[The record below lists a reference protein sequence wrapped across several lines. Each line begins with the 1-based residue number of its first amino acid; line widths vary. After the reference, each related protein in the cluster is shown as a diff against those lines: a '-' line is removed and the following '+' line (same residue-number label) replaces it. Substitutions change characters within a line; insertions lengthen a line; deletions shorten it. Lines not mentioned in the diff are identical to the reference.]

1 MTQLMDDKKP
11 VTPAADKRPATLDLA
26 QAGQSPWLDFIS
38 RDMLSSGKL
47 TDFIRKSGLLGVTSN
62 PTIFQKAISSTGAGY
77 DSDISRLF
85 KSGAST
91 FEVYDEL
98 TVKDI
103 QDACDQFAGVFK
115 TSGGEHGFV
124 SLEVD
129 PWLANDEESTVR
141 EAQRLHKK
149 VDRSNVM
156 IKVPATEAGVRA
168 FRRLTGLGISVN
180 VTLMF
185 SVKHYKDV
193 ARAYLDGLTD
203 LRARGGKLGA
213 VHSVASVF
221 VSRIDTHLD
230 KRLQDLAA
238 RAGDAPKKARLL
250 ALRGKAALANSRLIY
265 QEFLKLFGSVEFEL
279 LKKDGA
285 WTQKVLWGSTSTKN
299 PEYNDLI
306 YVEPLIGR
314 ETVNTMPLAT
324 LEAFID
330 HGTVKADSILAGV
343 SDAALA
349 VAQLGELGFDLT
361 QVGDDL
367 QAAGARSFCESFDHL
382 MRTLEKAGFA
392 HRPEL
397 AVLADSRFVQGT
409 AKSVSEELHVVQAV
423 EKAQKENYLA
433 RFLKKDPSLWKG
445 EAAHQAVIQNRLGWI
460 YSAEWVLGRLHE
472 ADRLAADLRQEGM
485 QSVVLLG
492 MGGSSLAPEVMN
504 LVCKKLPGRHLTF
517 YVLDTT
523 DPSTIFAVE
532 KEIKL
537 AKSVFVVAS
546 KSGGTVETVSQYQ
559 YFYAKVLALYKREAS
574 PAACAGRHFV
584 AITDAGSGLEKLAAA
599 KQFRSVFVNPT
610 DIGGRFSALSFFG
623 LVPAVL
629 SGVPVRGLIKSA
641 MDLLSRTIGESS
653 VAKNEALYV
662 GCALGAFARH
672 GKNKLTLWTSK
683 RLAPVGAWLEQLI
696 AESTGKEGEGILP
709 VDGEAPLK
717 MSAYG
722 DDRVFVVLTLKGDA
736 CGHLKAPLAAVR
748 KAGFPLIEMEWGS
761 DLQLGAEM
769 LRWEIITSIACAAM
783 GVNPFDEPNVKE
795 SKDLT
800 GQFLNVLEGGGKLMD
815 PAGTFKVAAGFPGQ
829 ARLKQAAMD
838 KIQAWLGSPVSRK
851 GAYLALLAYTARCPE
866 IDAEIQ
872 TLRLALAQTLG
883 IPVVCGFGPRYL
895 HSIGQLYKGG
905 PRSGRFIVFLTDE
918 AKDAAVP
925 GQRYRFGQLKK
936 AQALGDLNALASKGL
951 PVLSVQLGK
960 KHAAAMAKFGKFL
973 ISSLEPAGKSA
984 RK

>member
-1 MTQLMDDKKP
+1 MTQLMDDKR
-11 VTPAADKRPATLDLA
+11 PAAPVAGQRPVTLDLA

-38 RDMLSSGKL
+38 REMLSSGKL
-47 TDFIRKSGLLGVTSN
+47 ADFIRKSGLLGVTSN
-62 PTIFQKAISSTGAGY
+62 PAIFQKALSSSGTGY
-77 DSDISRLF
+77 DADISRLF
-85 KSGAST
+85 KAGAST
-91 FEVYDEL
+91 FAVYDEL

-103 QDACDQFAGVFK
+103 QDACDLFAGVYQS
-115 TSGGEHGFV
+115 SGGEHGFV

-129 PWLANDEESTVR
+129 PGLADDEDATVR
-141 EAQRLHKK
+141 EARRLHKK
-149 VDRSNVM
+149 VNRPNVM
-156 IKVPATEAGVRA
+156 IKVPATQAGVRA
-168 FRRLTGLGISVN
+168 FRSLTGLGISVN

-185 SVKHYKDV
+185 SVKHYKEV

-203 LRARGGKLGA
+203 LRARGGKLGE

-221 VSRIDTHLD
+221 VSRIDTLLD

-238 RAGDAPKKARLL
+238 RAGDASKKTRLL

-265 QEFLKLFGSVEFEL
+265 QEFLKIFGSVEFEL

-285 WTQKVLWGSTSTKN
+285 WTQKVLWGSTSSKN

-314 ETVNTMPLAT
+314 DTVNTMPLPT
-324 LEAFID
+324 LDAFIQ
-330 HGTVKADSILAGV
+330 HGTVKADSILDGASEAV
-343 SDAALA
+343 ETVTQLA
-349 VAQLGELGFDLT
+349 ELGFDLI

-367 QAAGARSFCESFDHL
+367 QAAGTRSFCESFDTL

-397 AVLADSRFVQGT
+397 AVLANGGFVQSA
-409 AKSVSEELHVVQAV
+409 AKSVSEDLHVTQAV

-445 EAAHQAVIQNRLGWI
+445 ESAHQAVIQNRLGWI
-460 YSAEWVLGRLHE
+460 YSADWVLGRLHE
-472 ADRLAADLRQEGM
+472 ADRLAADLQQEGV
-485 QSVVLLG
+485 QSLVLLG

-523 DPSTIFAVE
+523 DPGSIFAVE

-559 YFYAKVLALYKREAS
+559 YFYAKVLALYKKES
-574 PAACAGRHFV
+574 NPEACAGRHFV
-584 AITDAGSGLEKLAAA
+584 AITDSGSGLEKLAAA
-599 KQFRSVFVNPT
+599 KKFRSVFINPA

-629 SGVPVRGLIKSA
+629 SGVPARGLIKSA
-641 MDLLSRTIGESS
+641 LDLLSRTIGEAS
-653 VAKNEALYV
+653 VTKNEALYV
-662 GCALGAFARH
+662 GCALGALAKH

-717 MSAYG
+717 TTAYG
-722 DDRVFVVLTLKGDA
+722 DDRVFVVLTLKGDS
-736 CGHLKAPLAAVR
+736 CGHLKAPLAAVK
-748 KAGFPLIEMEWGS
+748 KAGFPLIEMEWNN

-800 GQFLNVLEGGGKLMD
+800 GQFLNLLESGGKLLD
-815 PAGTFKVAAGFPGQ
+815 PAGTFKIGSGFPGS
-829 ARLKQAAMD
+829 ARAKQAAVA
-838 KIQAWLGSPVSRK
+838 KVQEWLGSPVSRK
-851 GAYLALLAYTARCPE
+851 GAYLALLTYAARSPE
-866 IDAEIQ
+866 INAEIQ
-872 TLRLALAQTLG
+872 TLRTALAETLG
-883 IPVVCGFGPRYL
+883 IPVACGFGPRYL

-905 PRSGRFIVFLTDE
+905 PRSGRFIVFLTEE

-925 GQRYRFGQLKK
+925 GQHYRFGQLKK
-936 AQALGDLNALASKGL
+936 AQALGDLNALSSKSL

-960 KHAAAMAKFGKFL
+960 NHAVSIAKFAKFL
-973 ISSLEPAGKSA
+973 LASLEPVKKRAQK
-984 RK
+984 